1 MPRRA
6 NISIKSAARERS
18 LIALA
23 NRQQAQ
29 VTRGQLLTL
38 GFSDSSIRSRCRHG
52 RLFRGPDGV
61 YSVGRPASTALERAS
76 AAVLACGLGAALSH
90 GGALSLWGFDRRWH
104 EPFHVTVP
112 GDRRRPGIVIH
123 RAPGLARADVRR
135 HLGIGVTSPAR
146 TLLDCAPDLPPRRLA
161 RFVADGRREGKLGLS
176 ALADVAVRFPYHPGR
191 SALLPLLTASGA
203 PTRSEF
209 EDLFVAFCARYGLPR
224 PQVNTRVCGYEVD
237 AFFAAEGV
245 IVELDGW
252 EFHRDRQAFED
263 DRVRDADML
272 AAGLV
277 TVRITWEWYTRTPDS
292 EARRLKT
299 ILAARRPE
307 AR

>member
-176 ALADVAVRFPYHPGR
+176 ALADVAVRFPYHTQDG
-191 SALLPLLTASGA
+191 
-203 PTRSEF
+203 
-209 EDLFVAFCARYGLPR
+209 ARYYRCSLPPGHLHALSSR
-224 PQVNTRVCGYEVD
+224 TCSWLSARATGCPGPRSTREC
-237 AFFAAEGV
+237 
-245 IVELDGW
+245 
-252 EFHRDRQAFED
+252 
-263 DRVRDADML
+263 
-272 AAGLV
+272 AGM
-277 TVRITWEWYTRTPDS
+277 RWTPFS
-292 EARRLKT
+292 PPRA
-299 ILAARRPE
+299 
-307 AR
+307 